1 MTVVS
6 ERVAACAPERWVAR
20 DPRQVATL
28 EVSRHDP
35 YFFDHPLDHMPG
47 MALVSG
53 LLDMVRRGG
62 TGAPEEP
69 GAWMSLSLE
78 FPAFCELVGP
88 VELEAVPLPGATA
101 LRVVQGER
109 VVCDG
114 SVVFRPTAARAGGS
128 REVAATAPADPALVH
143 RHRVENV
150 LIGTPVIDGEV
161 SSVDVLRPAPGH
173 RLATAPG
180 APLRVETLIDAS
192 RQFGTLLCHQEFGR
206 APDTTLVLLGLDVEV
221 ACGLTGEVRLS
232 RRQTPVPRSRHKSGM
247 DILVDGEPAGRV
259 DYDYFSAKPAV
270 YRRMRGEVSVP

>member
-6 ERVAACAPERWVAR
+6 EHVDVRAPDRWVAG
-20 DPRQVATL
+20 DPRQVAAL
-28 EVSRHDP
+28 EVAGDDP

-53 LLDMVRRGG
+53 LLDLVRRAGI
-62 TGAPEEP
+62 GAPEEP
-69 GAWMSLSLE
+69 GAWLSLSLE
-78 FPAFCELVGP
+78 FPAFCELVGA

-109 VVCDG
+109 VVCEG
-114 SVVFRPTAARAGGS
+114 SIGFREEVRTAGS
-128 REVAATAPADPALVH
+128 HQVAATAPADPALVH
-143 RHRVENV
+143 RHRQENV
-150 LIGTPVIDGEV
+150 LIGTPVSVGSV
-161 SSVDVLRPAPGH
+161 SSVDVLRPAAGH

-206 APDTTLVLLGLDVEV
+206 AQDTTLVLLGLDVEV
-221 ACGLTGEVRLS
+221 ACGLTGDVRLS
-232 RRQTPVPRSRHKSGM
+232 RRQTAVPRSRHKSGM
-247 DILVDGEPAGRV
+247 DILVDGAPAGRV

-270 YRRMRGEVSVP
+270 YRRMRGEVAAP